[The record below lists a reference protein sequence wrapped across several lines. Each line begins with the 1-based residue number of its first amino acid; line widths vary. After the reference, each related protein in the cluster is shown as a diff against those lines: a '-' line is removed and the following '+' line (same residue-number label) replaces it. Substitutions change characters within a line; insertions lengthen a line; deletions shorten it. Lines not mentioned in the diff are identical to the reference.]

1 MSLFASGDRV
11 GLAER
16 LPGGMNP
23 VGTVVGFDAADV
35 VVLWDTG
42 LQVPLAPWNLAH
54 VSVEDDP
61 AR

>member
-1 MSLFASGDRV
+1 
-11 GLAER
+11 
-16 LPGGMNP
+16 MNP